1 MTTLALSYQRFI
13 QLLRA
18 GQQSY
23 LEGNHPASLQ
33 AILLTD
39 LPFPQQ
45 THGLP
50 VLFEPWGGCGGWE
63 RVSSPC
69 WSVTPATLLS
79 VHGTKQT
86 NQHIFFPKP
95 PPKSGHFL
103 SFFYAGNIY

>member
-33 AILLTD
+33 AILPTD

-50 VLFEPWGGCGGWE
+50 VLL
-63 RVSSPC
+63 SPGKGVVAGRG
-69 WSVTPATLLS
+69 SAVPAGQS
-79 VHGTKQT
+79 PRPH
-86 NQHIFFPKP
+86 
-95 PPKSGHFL
+95 S
-103 SFFYAGNIY
+103 